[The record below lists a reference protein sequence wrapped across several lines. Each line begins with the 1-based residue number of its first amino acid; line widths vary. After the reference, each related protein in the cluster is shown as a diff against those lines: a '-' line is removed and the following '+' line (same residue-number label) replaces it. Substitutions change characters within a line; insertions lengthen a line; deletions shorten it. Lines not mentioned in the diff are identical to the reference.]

1 MIPVVLLLTLS
12 GFLSGINW
20 KGKQDQ
26 IETFSVSA
34 VTENEIKDE
43 LIIAVFIESIRKHVQ
58 DFYSEFY
65 TGEVMVYN
73 YETDILEVKKS
84 NGLITVKFGVTPQIG
99 AHNPLG
105 YDELVYTVDS
115 SGSGQMI
122 EYEHIKDY
130 PVPERFKER
139 FYENYDFSWHALHI

>member
-1 MIPVVLLLTLS
+1 MRKIMIPVVLLLI
-12 GFLSGINW
+12 LSGILSGVSW

-26 IETFSVSA
+26 VETFSVSA

-43 LIIAVFIESIRKHVQ
+43 LIVAVFIESIRKHVQ
-58 DFYSEFY
+58 DFYSELY
-65 TGEVMVYN
+65 TGEVAVYN

-84 NGLITVKFGVTPQIG
+84 NGLITIKFGVTPQIG

-105 YDELVYTVDS
+105 YDELIYTIDS
-115 SGSGQMI
+115 SGSGRMI

-130 PVPERFKER
+130 PIPKRFEER
-139 FYENYDFSWHALHI
+139 SL

>member
-1 MIPVVLLLTLS
+1 MIPAALL
-12 GFLSGINW
+12 FILSGIMSGVSW

-105 YDELVYTVDS
+105 YDEL
-115 SGSGQMI
+115 
-122 EYEHIKDY
+122 
-130 PVPERFKER
+130 
-139 FYENYDFSWHALHI
+139 

>member
-1 MIPVVLLLTLS
+1 MIPVALLLV
-12 GFLSGINW
+12 LSGILLWSSW
-20 KGKQDQ
+20 KGKQGQ
-26 IETFSVSA
+26 TEAFSVSA

-58 DFYSEFY
+58 EFYSGFY

-84 NGLITVKFGVTPQIG
+84 NGLITIKFGVTPQIG

-105 YDELVYTVDS
+105 YDELVYTIDS
-115 SGSGQMI
+115 SGSGRMI

-130 PVPERFKER
+130 PVPRRFEDR
-139 FYENYDFSWHALHI
+139 LL

>member
-1 MIPVVLLLTLS
+1 MISVVLLIIM
-12 GFLSGINW
+12 SGILLVVSW

-26 IETFSVSA
+26 IEAFSVSA

-43 LIIAVFIESIRKHVQ
+43 LIVAVFSESIRKHVQ
-58 DFYSEFY
+58 NYYSEFY
-65 TGEVMVYN
+65 TGEVAVYN

-84 NGLITVKFGVTPQIG
+84 NGLITIKFGVTPQIG

-105 YDELVYTVDS
+105 YDELVYTIDS
-115 SGSGQMI
+115 SGSGRMI

-130 PVPERFKER
+130 PIPKRFEDR
-139 FYENYDFSWHALHI
+139 LL